1 MKLQIKKVV
10 FYLTFAILYSC
21 SFAEEYL
28 VTNTS
33 DNGTGSLRA
42 AISMANA
49 NPGPDEIYFQIPKSD
64 QHYNAVTGV
73 WTIQPMTQLDII
85 SDSSLTINGMSQRD
99 FIGEDTNPYGPE
111 IELDGS
117 QAPNINGFFLNSN
130 NIKII
135 HLIINRFS
143 DTGIVLKGAERC
155 QIAGCYIGVN
165 YNAMESAGN
174 LFGIGMN
181 DSSKHN
187 MIVPLDT
194 LPNII
199 SGNPYGGIGIMQ
211 ASSHNMIMANYIGLN
226 RTGSDTLSNG
236 ITGGSGGIYI
246 SDQSDHNE
254 VVENFICGN
263 SNGIIIWESNENA
276 LVNNCIGTNRNWTV
290 QLGNIKTGININTDV
305 DSARKNLI
313 MENTIGYNGMYG
325 IVVWGSLAVKNTIT
339 RNLISEN
346 AQDGICLAENSN
358 NNVTAPALTG
368 FTSGEVQGTA
378 APMSTVEFFSDPW
391 NEGRLFLGSA
401 ESDASGLF
409 TFHVPDIPLYNNITA
424 TATDPDGNTSIF
436 SQPILTGTD
445 VQNVSITPVQF
456 NLEPNFPNPFNPKTT
471 IHFTIPKDGHT
482 TLSIYNLKG
491 QWIETL
497 IDKVLSVG
505 EHTIVWEPEDLTS
518 GVYLC
523 QLRSSGFQD
532 TGKFI
537 FQK

>member
-21 SFAEEYL
+21 SFAEEYV

-33 DNGTGSLRA
+33 DNGNGSLRA
-42 AISMANA
+42 AISMANN

-64 QHYNAVTGV
+64 QNYNAETGV
-73 WTIQPMTQLDII
+73 WTIQPLTQLDII
-85 SDSSLTINGMSQRD
+85 SDSSLTIDGMSQRD

-117 QAPNINGFFLNSN
+117 RASVISGFLVNSN
-130 NIKII
+130 NVII
-135 HLIINRFS
+135 RHLIINRFS
-143 DTGIVLKGAERC
+143 DTGIVLSGAERC
-155 QIAGCYIGVN
+155 RIAGCYIGVN

-174 LFGIGMN
+174 LFGIGIN
-181 DSSKHN
+181 DSSRYN

-199 SGNPYGGIGIMQ
+199 SGNPYGGILIMQ

-236 ITGGSGGIYI
+236 ITGGYGGIHI

-263 SNGIIIWESNENA
+263 SNGIQIWESNENA
-276 LVNNCIGTNRNWTV
+276 LINNCIGTDRNWTV
-290 QLGNIKTGININTDV
+290 QLGNIEKGIYIYAWN
-305 DSARKNLI
+305 DSAGKNLI
-313 MENTIGYNGMYG
+313 MENTIGYNGTNG
-325 IVVWGSLAVKNTIT
+325 IVVLGSLALENTIT

-346 AQDGICLAENSN
+346 AQNGICLVENSN
-358 NNVTAPALTG
+358 NNITAPALTD
-368 FTSGEVQGTA
+368 FTSGELQGTA
-378 APMSTVEFFSDPW
+378 VPMSTIEFFSDPS
-391 NEGRLFLGSA
+391 NQGRLFLGSA
-401 ESDASGLF
+401 ESNASGLF

-424 TATDPDGNTSIF
+424 TVTDPDGNTSIF
-436 SQPILTGTD
+436 SQPITAGTD
-445 VQNVSITPVQF
+445 VQNVSITPVRF
-456 NLEPNFPNPFNPKTT
+456 NLETNFPNPFNPKTT
-471 IHFTIPKDGHT
+471 IRFTIPKDGHT
-482 TLSIYNLKG
+482 TLTIYNLKG
-491 QWIETL
+491 EWIETL

-537 FQK
+537 LQK